1 VTGADLQVQEFIL
14 SRLAETPL
22 VECELFA
29 EEATPSVYKFKG
41 TNGLVFL
48 IDPKLPR
55 DVSTITLSY
64 TFFEMPGAGTPP
76 TQAPAGKLETNMVGA
91 TRQTS

>member
-1 VTGADLQVQEFIL
+1 MTGQAVPSYGPTEAADHFRKLECFCFTAQTFKA
-14 SRLAETPL
+14 SETRQMP
-22 VECELFA
+22 V
-29 EEATPSVYKFKG
+29 
-41 TNGLVFL
+41 VFL